1 MNGLE
6 IYFGCRDLCSRRS
19 FSSGGVH
26 GDHPGPYLVLALV
39 LNFVVVWLILIAILK
54 LFEKFVSR
62 KREQA

>member
-1 MNGLE
+1 MGWRFILGAG
-6 IYFGCRDLCSRRS
+6 ICARGVRFPR
-19 FSSGGVH
+19 GGVH
-26 GDHPGPYLVLALV
+26 GDLPGPYLVLALV